1 LPIPTGSLN
10 IRGHSQACK
19 RKELEAKE
27 DVMKA
32 HRSENFK
39 VVAVLASMVSLMTVS
54 SSWAQDAS
62 GFAGLQKHINK
73 QVTVETQDGAISGQ
87 LLRVEANRLV
97 VYQAAC
103 PKAIP
108 RESVKKVT
116 RHKSRHTVA
125 WVAGAS
131 AAGLGI
137 GFLGGMY
144 AFDDTRNANAKIAGI
159 TALEGGVGAA
169 VGYGLSRI
177 GKKDEVVYQQ
187 E

>member
-1 LPIPTGSLN
+1 
-10 IRGHSQACK
+10 
-19 RKELEAKE
+19 
-27 DVMKA
+27 MKA

-39 VVAVLASMVSLMTVS
+39 LTAVVAAMVFLGTVS
-54 SSWAQDAS
+54 SSWAQETS
-62 GFAGLQKHINK
+62 GFASLQKHINK
-73 QVTVETQDGAISGQ
+73 HVTVETQDGPISGQ
-87 LLRVEANRLV
+87 LLRVEENRLV
-97 VYQAAC
+97 VYQAGG

-116 RHKSRHTVA
+116 RHKSRHTAA
-125 WVAGAS
+125 WVLGGS
-131 AAGLGI
+131 AAGLGL

-144 AFDDTRNANAKIAGI
+144 AFDDTRNANAKIAGA
-159 TALEGGVGAA
+159 TAVEGGVGAA